1 LRHTCASHLVMKGV
15 PMRTVQEILGHST
28 IGMTER
34 YSHLAPNAK
43 HEAVALL
50 DQRAEAPES
59 ATSWQ
64 PGGNGAGAVA
74 KVP

>member
-1 LRHTCASHLVMKGV
+1 
-15 PMRTVQEILGHST
+15 MRTVQEVLGHST

-50 DQRAEAPES
+50 DQRVEAPAS
-59 ATSWQ
+59 TTSWQ
-64 PGGNGAGAVA
+64 HSGNGAGAVA
-74 KVP
+74 EVP

>member
-1 LRHTCASHLVMKGV
+1 
-15 PMRTVQEILGHST
+15 MRTVQEVLGHST

-50 DQRAEAPES
+50 DERTPAPPADRSRPHDGHGPPADAQVAE
-59 ATSWQ
+59 
-64 PGGNGAGAVA
+64 
-74 KVP
+74 K